1 MSISLK
7 HNIRPAFPIARMNC
21 DDGLDSR
28 LNMYSLTSLMNSHEC
43 TVLCGAPKSG
53 KTSLLWGFFKHPKLL
68 KKVFHNIYIFQP
80 TVSGESMKDNIF
92 SCLPDNQRFDKLNYD
107 DLSDVLE
114 RITNS
119 EKWEE
124 NCVIFDDQAAYL
136 KQKSTRTLFEE
147 LVYNRRHLRTNI
159 FFLTQGWKKIPLDL
173 RKVFS
178 NIFLFKVAK
187 KELYIIWDEAIEE
200 NVDLVPKIS
209 KLVFDKKHNFL
220 FVNVESKRMFKNWD
234 EILISDPD
242 DDDDVDVDKEKICA

>member
-1 MSISLK
+1 
-7 HNIRPAFPIARMNC
+7 
-21 DDGLDSR
+21 
-28 LNMYSLTSLMNSHEC
+28 
-43 TVLCGAPKSG
+43 
-53 KTSLLWGFFKHPKLL
+53 
-68 KKVFHNIYIFQP
+68 
-80 TVSGESMKDNIF
+80 MKDNIF

-147 LVYNRRHLRTNI
+147 LVYNRRHLRVNI

-187 KELYIIWDEAIEE
+187 KELYTIWDEAIEE

-242 DDDDVDVDKEKICA
+242 DDDDVDVKEEKISV